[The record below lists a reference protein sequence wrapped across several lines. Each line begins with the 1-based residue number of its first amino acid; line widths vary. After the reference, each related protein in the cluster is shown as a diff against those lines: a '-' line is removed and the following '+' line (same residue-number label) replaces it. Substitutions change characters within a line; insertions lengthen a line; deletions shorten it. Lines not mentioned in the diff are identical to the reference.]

1 MRRLSTVLIGAL
13 LIALGSACSTLPDV
27 DWNGAELSLK
37 DAYKAYTRFMRWGEI
52 ERASAAV
59 KPEQRETFLAGMR
72 DIGQL
77 HFTDY
82 EIDDT
87 DYDKVAQT
95 ATVRVR
101 YRAFRT
107 DTLEEITYVE
117 TQRWTRDLESGEW
130 TLDHEGPPLVPSRS
144 VGAR

>member
-1 MRRLSTVLIGAL
+1 MRRLSTILVGILLVAL
-13 LIALGSACSTLPDV
+13 TSSCAAMPDL
-27 DWNGAELSLK
+27 DWTGAELSLK
-37 DAYKAYTRFMRWGEI
+37 DAYKAYTRFIRWGEI

-59 KPEQRETFLAGMR
+59 KPEQREAFLAGMR
-72 DIGQL
+72 DIGEL

-87 DYDKVAQT
+87 DFDRVAQT

-107 DTLEEITYVE
+107 DTLEDTTYLE
-117 TQRWTRDLESGEW
+117 TQHWTRDLATGDW